1 MNFEFFNNILDRFL
15 IWASAQPRFID
26 DGWNFDP
33 ELVPYDLFLQFFT
46 SDDNH
51 LSQIYNSESPMRKVL
66 EFDDVFVYKA
76 KIKKF
81 QDTNPEDEYEFINI
95 DQLLD
100 TCMNPGLAAEGRQ
113 VEDPE

>member
-1 MNFEFFNNILDRFL
+1 
-15 IWASAQPRFID
+15 
-26 DGWNFDP
+26 
-33 ELVPYDLFLQFFT
+33 
-46 SDDNH
+46 
-51 LSQIYNSESPMRKVL
+51 MRKVL